1 MGSEVK
7 KNIMKLLIRIT
18 GICLMFFILS
28 SCTKDESN
36 PTNVTS
42 TDEYYVKY
50 QIKGVGIYNYF
61 SNFSVQTDQRSQ
73 SFSGYQYNSWTQ
85 TYGPVKKGFVA
96 SASVQ
101 GNVTAEI
108 YVSKNN
114 GSFALKA
121 SKSSSST
128 SVTYTIDF

>member
-1 MGSEVK
+1 
-7 KNIMKLLIRIT
+7 MKILFKIT
-18 GICLMFFILS
+18 AICLMFFLLS
-28 SCTKDESN
+28 SCSKDESN
-36 PTNVTS
+36 TTNITS

-50 QIKGVGIYNYF
+50 QINGIGMYNYF
-61 SNFSVQTDQRSQ
+61 SNFSVQTDQRNQ

-96 SASVQ
+96 LVSVQ

-121 SKSSSST
+121 SKSSAST

>member
-1 MGSEVK
+1 
-7 KNIMKLLIRIT
+7 MKLLFRIT
-18 GICLMFFILS
+18 AICLMFFMLLS
-28 SCTKDESN
+28 CSKDESN
-36 PTNVTS
+36 PTNVAS

-50 QIKGVGIYNYF
+50 QIKGIGIYNYF
-61 SNFSVQTDQRSQ
+61 SNFSVQTEQKSQ

-96 SASVQ
+96 SVSVQ

-114 GSFALKA
+114 GPFALKA
-121 SKSSSST
+121 SKSSAST
-128 SVTYTIDF
+128 SATYTIDF